1 MIANLVKSVY
11 YKDKAQGLCLKSSS
25 VHSCHLF
32 LISSAYVGSTS
43 FLSFIV
49 QILVWNVPLV
59 SLIFLKRTLVFPILL
74 FSSISLNW
82 WGVQNDKLLL
92 FFSCLWNATKTSAKS
107 PKPTGTKIQNSE
119 HEGERLRPNC
129 RYKYLD
135 QQTQPKILL
144 PIGVDGVFQCIARVV
159 SIGSD

>member
-25 VHSCHLF
+25 VHSHHLF

-59 SLIFLKRTLVFPILL
+59 SLIFLKRSLVFLILFPL
-74 FSSISLNW
+74 FLCIAH
-82 WGVQNDKLLL
+82 WGRLSYLSLL
-92 FFSCLWNATKTSAKS
+92 FFGTLHSNGCIFSILKVIKLVYQLFFHSEWNIDS
-107 PKPTGTKIQNSE
+107 
-119 HEGERLRPNC
+119 
-129 RYKYLD
+129 
-135 QQTQPKILL
+135 ILL
-144 PIGVDGVFQCIARVV
+144 SLGALYC
-159 SIGSD
+159 